1 MLSDAPDCLSSLRAP
16 FNMVV
21 AGPSQVGKTTFVHR
35 LLRSNMINPTPD
47 RIVYA
52 YGELQPSLEDLRN
65 TPPHQSAVELHQGWS
80 SSITEDMKPSQKNLL
95 VLDDV
100 MNDCRDDT
108 ALSNLFIRGGHH
120 RNISVIFLT
129 QNYFFG
135 GRSAVD
141 VRRNTHYLVLFAC
154 KQDRQQIASF
164 AQRVLPRKWR
174 RFLDAYE
181 EATSTRHGHL
191 LVDMSAN
198 CPDKY
203 MLRAN
208 ILDQRGVTV
217 FVI

>member
-1 MLSDAPDCLSSLRAP
+1 
-16 FNMVV
+16 MVV

-35 LLRSNMINPTPD
+35 LLRSNIITPTPD

-52 YGELQPSLEDLRN
+52 YGEMQPALKDL
-65 TPPHQSAVELHQGWS
+65 SALTKVELHEGWS
-80 SSITEDMKPSQKNLL
+80 PTLVESMQPTQNNLL

-108 ALSNLFIRGGHH
+108 ALSNLFTRGGHH

-154 KQDRQQIASF
+154 KQDRRQVSAF
-164 AQRVLPRKWR
+164 AQRILPRKWR
-174 RFLDAYE
+174 SFLEAYE
-181 EATSTRHGHL
+181 DATTARHGYL
-191 LVDMSAN
+191 FVDMSKT

-208 ILDQRGVTV
+208 ILDQHVTV
-217 FVI
+217 YVI